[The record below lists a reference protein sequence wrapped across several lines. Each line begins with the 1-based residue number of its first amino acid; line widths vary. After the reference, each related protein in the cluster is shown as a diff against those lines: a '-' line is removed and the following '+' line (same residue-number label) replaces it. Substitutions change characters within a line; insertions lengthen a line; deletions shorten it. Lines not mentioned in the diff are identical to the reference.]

1 MDGSMTDVPAATLPD
16 QRFLRGCALV
26 VLAGVVLSLGVFC
39 IRNTSGADAW
49 VYLFWRALGFT
60 TALVTIAAWRGTE
73 NLPRQ
78 LARLRGF
85 AWMAALGMTMS
96 QITFISSVK
105 IATFA
110 EVFLICSLVPLVA
123 AALAW
128 PVLGER
134 LNVWTGVAIAL
145 GLAGVAFMT
154 SDSVASG
161 GAVGGSQFGLLLA
174 VAAMLSFATYTL
186 STRGSSPRDLD
197 ATLIAVG
204 LLTTVAS
211 AVAVHLLGLSLIA
224 STRDALIA
232 FVHGGVLLAA
242 GLFLFGQGSRSV
254 DAVTFTMLAQAEAV
268 MAPLWGYWYFRE
280 TPTVGTMIGGAI
292 ILAAIT
298 LQAATA
304 ARPAKPAPASSPPP
318 ATRKPA

>member
-1 MDGSMTDVPAATLPD
+1 MDGSMTDARAAVPHD
-16 QRFLRGCALV
+16 QHFLRGCALV
-26 VLAGVVLSLGVFC
+26 VLAGTVLSLGVFC
-39 IRNTSGADAW
+39 IRNTGGTDAW

-60 TALVTIAAWRGTE
+60 TALVTIAAFRGAE
-73 NLPRQ
+73 NPARQ
-78 LARLRGF
+78 LTRLRGF
-85 AWMAALGMTMS
+85 AWMAALGMTLS

-110 EVFLICSLVPLVA
+110 EVFLICSLAPLVA

-134 LNVWTGVAIAL
+134 LNLWTGVAIAL
-145 GLAGVAFMT
+145 GLAGVVFMT
-154 SDSVASG
+154 SDSMTVGNS
-161 GAVGGSQFGLLLA
+161 VGGGKLGLILA
-174 VAAMLSFATYTL
+174 VASMLSFATYTL
-186 STRGSSPRDLD
+186 STRGSSPQDLD

-204 LLTTVAS
+204 LLTTSAS
-211 AVAVHLLGLSLIA
+211 AVATQLLGLSLLA
-224 STRDALIA
+224 STTDAVIA
-232 FVHGGVLLAA
+232 FFHGGLLLSA

-268 MAPLWGYWYFRE
+268 MAPLWGYWFFRE
-280 TPTVGTMIGGAI
+280 TPTIGTMIGGAI

-304 ARPAKPAPASSPPP
+304 PRVVGTGA
-318 ATRKPA
+318 